1 MMSKKDIKT
10 KAIEMM
16 ETASDNVLTA
26 YYGKNEFCNHEQ
38 AMAMLEGVQN
48 TVIAL
53 GVLTMEET
61 EKIKDERGE
70 KFHEL
75 HPELRPY

>member
-1 MMSKKDIKT
+1 MTMRE
-10 KAIEMM
+10 KAIEMIEM
-16 ETASDNVLTA
+16 ASDNVLTS
-26 YYGKNEFCNHEQ
+26 YYGKNEFCSHEQ
-38 AMAMLEGVQN
+38 AIAELEGVQS

-53 GVLTMEET
+53 GILTTEEV